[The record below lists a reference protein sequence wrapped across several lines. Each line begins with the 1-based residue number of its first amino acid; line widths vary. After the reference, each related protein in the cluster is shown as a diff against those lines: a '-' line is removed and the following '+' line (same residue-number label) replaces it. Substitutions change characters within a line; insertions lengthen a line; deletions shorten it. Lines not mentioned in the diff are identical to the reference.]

1 MELSQVNLH
10 VLSQQHD
17 ISFKDLEYVVKSS
30 KRGKN
35 DENRIL
41 KKLTGTFTS
50 NRLTAIMGS
59 SGSGKTTLLNAI
71 SGQSFDKNVSIHGSI
86 LYNNQP
92 ITNIQQRKWAFVFQ
106 DDVILDT
113 MTVREAITMSAQLRL
128 PKEMSQKDKKELVEK
143 VITDLDL
150 SQCQNTIVG
159 DSIKRGI
166 SGGERKRLAIAME
179 LIREPSVIFLDE
191 PTSGLDTYTAYSVM
205 NQLKNLAYNDRIVVS
220 TIHQPSSDIFHLFD
234 DILVLHEGNIIYQGA
249 MIDMIPYFTCLG
261 FECPQYTNPADF
273 LFMEILNKSATT
285 FDEKEMPDFI
295 KSRFTRLIE
304 TYNSPNNLMHGASLQ
319 LENRFFND
327 GTAVSMQDTR
337 KSPAFTST
345 FFQQFSFLFG
355 RAFKNAVRNKL
366 MLRIKFLQTIF
377 IGLFVGLTY
386 YNVPSRDVAAQV
398 QDRAGVLFFM
408 VLNNVFSSSF
418 GVLNVFSAE
427 KQVFVREYRGHYY
440 GLAAYFLSKSFVEL
454 PFNLLF
460 PSISATVV
468 YFMVKLQLNAA
479 KFFIFDAIM
488 MLSSVIGLSLGMF
501 FASLFADLGIALA
514 ITPLI
519 LLPLMLFSGLYVNVG
534 NIPVYFNWI
543 QYISPMKYAF
553 QASMIN
559 EMKGLKL
566 PPPIFTGDN
575 VLQQFGLTKDGLGLD
590 GNMAILVSFWFG
602 LVMLSYIALWRVTR
616 RYKSNVTILSTPY
629 NGQ

>member
-1 MELSQVNLH
+1 MNLH
-10 VLSQQHD
+10 ISSLQHD
-17 ISFKDLEYVVKSS
+17 ISFKDLEYVVKSH
-30 KRGKN
+30 KKGKT
-35 DENRIL
+35 DDKRIL
-41 KKLTGTFTS
+41 KKLTGAFNS
-50 NRLTAIMGS
+50 NRLTAIMGA
-59 SGSGKTTLLNAI
+59 SGSGKTTLLNTI
-71 SGQSFDKNVSIHGSI
+71 SGQSFDKNISIHGSI
-86 LYNNQP
+86 LCNNEP
-92 ITNIQQRKWAFVFQ
+92 ITHIQQRKWAFVFQ

-128 PKEMSQKDKKELVEK
+128 PKEMSQKDKKEQVEK
-143 VITDLDL
+143 VIADLDL

-234 DILVLHEGNIIYQGA
+234 DILVLHEGNIIYQGQ

-295 KSRFTRLIE
+295 KHRFSRLTE
-304 TYNSPNNLMHGASLQ
+304 AYQSPNNLVNIPALQ
-319 LENRFFND
+319 LQNTLLND
-327 GTAVSMQDTR
+327 TTSAVSLQDTR
-337 KSPAFTST
+337 KSHAFTST

-366 MLRIKFLQTIF
+366 MLRIKLLQTIF

-386 YNVPSRDVAAQV
+386 YNVPSRDAAAQV

-460 PSISATVV
+460 PTISATVV

-534 NIPVYFNWI
+534 NIPVYFSWI

-616 RYKSNVTILSTPY
+616 RYKSNVKILSTPY
-629 NGQ
+629 QGQ